1 MKNLIIFLSFI
12 GLSLASVAQN
22 DTTRYTMVNGYGFTY
37 NRLKAKAA
45 LVMPTDTVQ
54 NKLPGSIVVLNDTLY
69 VRRATRWEPVSGGGA
84 GIPSGGTTGQILAKD
99 SDTSFDVSW
108 IDNYTTDVRETVKAA
123 TSINKGQAVYVS
135 GADGTNVIVSK
146 ASNATEMTS
155 SKTLGLLY
163 QNLATNGTGFVI
175 ISGRLDG
182 LNTSGATAGDPVWL
196 GTNGNLLYG
205 IANKPVAPAHLVYL
219 GVVTRV
225 NANNGEIFVHVQNGF
240 EIDELHDVLI
250 TDSINNQILA
260 YDSTTRLWKNK
271 TIVQALGYTPVK
283 TTDTSSMLTPY
294 LRKADTTSMLANYT
308 QGSGTINT
316 LTKWGGSR
324 TLVNSNIT
332 DNGSLISMA
341 TRASISG
348 TNYTD
353 NVLSVIPYQNP
364 TLGMYVS
371 PYGELLVGKTAR
383 TGGSFLQVG
392 PGTVTFDNYAGSG
405 TAASFFDGAGTFYKF
420 PNVLTYVDVGPTD
433 KQLFYAPTQADTQSK
448 LVVGWLASQG
458 SYAGQFRGGVYAS
471 GLSQFTTESS
481 TGTVNFGFSTGNSGQ
496 IVSNST
502 AMYVRAV
509 TGRGL
514 SLGSDGSNDRI
525 YIAPSGAVS
534 VATLAGTGTRMV
546 TADATGVLGT
556 QAIPAGTVTSITAG
570 TGLTGGTITSSGT
583 IAADTTL
590 LSTRAWRQ
598 KGIDSVSTL
607 ITARPT
613 GTGTSN
619 IVAKFITAGS
629 IGNSQIFDNGVS
641 VGINNTS
648 PENLLHVGSS
658 AAASTTPTA
667 IQLDRSYRVGG
678 DAFDKLKFYLYK
690 DATQT
695 YGLGLGDLADVQ
707 YWAGSASTGMH
718 RFFTSQ
724 TERMRIFGNGRVFIG
739 SSPVDGGYQVDI
751 AGNLRT
757 TTGANFATTSGSVGI
772 GTATPNSKLELSAG
786 TFYLN
791 QDYDVAWNVAG
802 STTLRAYIRGT
813 SGNELQ
819 FWNRQGGIN
828 TQAMTIGGT
837 GNVGIAT
844 ASPET
849 KFVIADG
856 AGYRLAMRQWSGTGM
871 EINAWNDAYQPTIPL
886 RLTANYLSFNT
897 GSPNTEA
904 MRIAS
909 NGNVVIGSGTTGY
922 KLFVDGD
929 AYVRTTYGQTWMRS
943 QAAGG
948 DTTTLVNIRSNANR
962 GATIA
967 FTEEGVA
974 DRWTIGTRGGNSS
987 LFFSTGANTQTP
999 RMTMFGNGRVG
1010 INTTTDAG
1018 YLVDVNGT
1026 LRNTSSADLA
1036 TSGGEVRIAMA
1047 DAGAYTLQSGGPAY
1061 LMSGANTALTT
1072 SAGLHYLAKG
1082 DNTYNTGFNFQGV
1095 AASDMFFG
1103 RAASSDDLVISTSNI
1118 GSPIERVR
1126 FRQNG
1131 NVGIGTASPA
1141 DRLGVVVNTDAASG
1155 INISNQNTGSS
1166 ARTRIALETQG
1177 GNWFLDGI
1185 RTGGE
1190 FAITRASTEAMRI
1203 NGSGNVGFGTTT
1215 PTAGKVQI
1223 ANLSTATMNNGL
1235 ILTAAD
1241 LAGADNG
1248 QRIGLTWGANTTV
1261 RASIG
1266 MVFENLL
1273 NSSNAYMTFGTGSAN
1288 TERMRI
1294 TSGGNVGIGT
1304 QSPTL
1309 EVNSAVTEF
1318 TVAKSGSVPANVAA
1332 INLQGDRNLDGTSTS
1347 RVGSVSFWQTSNL
1360 IARINGLRGG
1370 ADNSGALD
1378 FLTNSAGGG
1387 LVSRLYIHPNGRIG
1401 ANTQTDAGY
1410 QFDVNGN
1417 TRVTGKIDV
1426 TANTTFAHNVIR
1438 SGTLDVASQIFNS
1451 NGWFLSGAEGAN
1463 GGAIFTGSTPY
1474 AAVLGSGYNRPLQLA
1489 TNNTVRMEI
1498 DSVGLVGINTV
1509 TPTERLD
1516 VNGRARIRTVDS
1528 TATATNMLYVDNNG
1542 VVKKTSVPGT
1552 SLIMT
1557 ESNATISTGWNFANN
1572 VNALNTNYLNKIED
1586 QNSTYK
1592 KVTMQIAVYRTTSSF
1607 TTGAWQQIATLPA
1620 DYAPTTTVVF
1630 ELPGYVDGSTYYAGT
1645 TQFGSASEYTGAKVV
1660 RIDPSGNVQV
1670 RIGTVS
1676 ASATVSGTN
1685 YVLLPINA
1693 TWISTPLPL

>member
-146 ASNATEMTS
+146 ASNSSEMTS
-155 SKTLGLLY
+155 SKTLGLLF
-163 QNLATNGTGFVI
+163 QDLAMNGTGFVI
-175 ISGRLDG
+175 ISGRLGG

-196 GTNGNLLYG
+196 GTNGNLLFG
-205 IANKPVAPAHLVYL
+205 AANKPVAPAHMVYL

-283 TTDTSSMLTPY
+283 TTDTASMLSPYLRKVDTTAMLSPYARTATVNAQLATKVNVSDTASMLTPY
-294 LRKADTTSMLANYT
+294 FRKADTATLSNRINLKLNISDTSNMLSPYLRSATAAATYQPILTNPITGTGLST
-308 QGSGTINT
+308 Q
-316 LTKWGGSR
+316 
-324 TLVNSNIT
+324 
-332 DNGSLISMA
+332 
-341 TRASISG
+341 
-348 TNYTD
+348 
-353 NVLSVIPYQNP
+353 IPYF
-364 TLGMYVS
+364 
-371 PYGELLVGKTAR
+371 
-383 TGGSFLQVG
+383 TG
-392 PGTVTFDNYAGSG
+392 
-405 TAASFFDGAGTFYKF
+405 
-420 PNVLTYVDVGPTD
+420 
-433 KQLFYAPTQADTQSK
+433 
-448 LVVGWLASQG
+448 
-458 SYAGQFRGGVYAS
+458 
-471 GLSQFTTESS
+471 S
-481 TGTVNFGFSTGNSGQ
+481 T
-496 IVSNST
+496 
-502 AMYVRAV
+502 
-509 TGRGL
+509 
-514 SLGSDGSNDRI
+514 
-525 YIAPSGAVS
+525 
-534 VATLAGTGTRMV
+534 TLAGSDSLRYDITNRRLHIGVGSDYLARVNIRSYNSIDAIHIRGGQDANGKAVLVTSDTGNGTQYAWINMAGQAQFQTAGSSEGAIGLNVVNPGGSMFRVNGDESVYIGQAGSAPLFISKNGTTRYLYNSAGILAINSAGGNVGIGGDTPSEKLDITGRVRIRTIDSTASAMNV
-546 TADATGVLGT
+546 LYADATGVIKK
-556 QAIPAGTVTSITAG
+556 ASATAFP
-570 TGLTGGTITSSGT
+570 GGSGT
-583 IAADTTL
+583 TNYVTK
-590 LSTRAWRQ
+590 W
-598 KGIDSVSTL
+598 
-607 ITARPT
+607 T
-613 GTGTSN
+613 GTNTQ
-619 IVAKFITAGS
+619 S
-629 IGNSQIFDNGVS
+629 ISQIFDNGTRVGIGTAAPAARLDIRGS
-641 VGINNTS
+641 GLQDLYFISTTATNVENTIQSYYNNGGAWADLSTKSQNLIFNTGPLGGPQTERLRIFSNGRVGINTGATDN
-648 PENLLHVGSS
+648 GY
-658 AAASTTPTA
+658 
-667 IQLDRSYRVGG
+667 QLDV
-678 DAFDKLKFYLYK
+678 
-690 DATQT
+690 
-695 YGLGLGDLADVQ
+695 
-707 YWAGSASTGMH
+707 
-718 RFFTSQ
+718 
-724 TERMRIFGNGRVFIG
+724 I
-739 SSPVDGGYQVDI
+739 
-751 AGNLRT
+751 GNLRT
-757 TTGANFATTSGSVGI
+757 TTGANFATTSGAVGI
-772 GTATPNSKLELSAG
+772 GKTTPQTNSKLDVEGNVYVSDGSFVHFRNSIVTPGSYGIHYSATSPRFPLRIVG
-786 TFYLN
+786 NSDPVTQRFVEIGHYKN
-791 QDYDVAWNVAG
+791 DNKDSTWNPQVLIN
-802 STTLRAYIRGT
+802 SFN
-813 SGNELQ
+813 GNT
-819 FWNRQGGIN
+819 G
-828 TQAMTIGGT
+828 IGGAIPTYGKFQIYSSTATQVGLSLFT
-837 GNVGIAT
+837 GLET
-844 ASPET
+844 AERTTYVANEGLQLS
-849 KFVIADG
+849 
-856 AGYRLAMRQWSGTGM
+856 S
-871 EINAWNDAYQPTIPL
+871 YQST
-886 RLTANYLSFNT
+886 N
-897 GSPNTEA
+897 GSPNTKTSDIVANADGTAPSA
-904 MRIAS
+904 MRFWTKS
-909 NGNVVIGSGTTGY
+909 NGSSGAIERMRISPTGDVGIGGTPLDKFTVIN
-922 KLFVDGD
+922 D
-929 AYVRTTYGQTWMRS
+929 ANS
-943 QAAGG
+943 
-948 DTTTLVNIRSNANR
+948 TTTARIRNSDAGASAYAMMAVNASGNSWGFRMGSAAANSNALDIVSDALGTPTSR
-962 GATIA
+962 MRF
-967 FTEEGVA
+967 FT
-974 DRWTIGTRGGNSS
+974 
-987 LFFSTGANTQTP
+987 
-999 RMTMFGNGRVG
+999 NGRVG

-1018 YLVDVNGT
+1018 YLLDVNGT
-1026 LRNTSSADLA
+1026 LRTTSSTDLA

-1047 DAGAYTLQSGGPAY
+1047 DAGAYTLQVGGPTY
-1061 LMSGANTALTT
+1061 LMSGSNTALTT

-1131 NVGIGTASPA
+1131 NVGIGTATPA

-1203 NGSGNVGFGTTT
+1203 NGSGNIGIGTTT

-1266 MVFENLL
+1266 MAFENLL
-1273 NSSNAYMTFGTGSAN
+1273 NNSNAYMTFGTGSTN

-1294 TSGGNVGIGT
+1294 DAAGNVGIGIASGMSEQFNVRNST
-1304 QSPTL
+1304 GNGSASITTSNATSGAFLRFGNTVNADGLYLGYNNPAGTL
-1309 EVNSAVTEF
+1309 LGGV
-1318 TVAKSGSVPANVAA
+1318 GGANGAA
-1332 INLQGDRNLDGTSTS
+1332 IVGYGSYPMGFGTNGTE
-1347 RVGSVSFWQTSNL
+1347 RM
-1360 IARINGLRGG
+1360 RIF
-1370 ADNSGALD
+1370 S
-1378 FLTNSAGGG
+1378 
-1387 LVSRLYIHPNGRIG
+1387 NGRIFIG
-1401 ANTQTDAGY
+1401 ASPTDAGY
-1410 QFDVNGN
+1410 QLDVNGN

-1426 TANTTFAHNVIR
+1426 TANASIGHNVIR
-1438 SGTLDVASQIFNS
+1438 TGTSDIAAQIFNS
-1451 NGWFLSGAEGAN
+1451 NGWLLYGAEGAN

-1557 ESNATISTGWNFANN
+1557 ESNATISTGWTFANN